1 MYCQTRQQA
10 LKKARYGGW
19 SKWEPE
25 DRTTSKLLR
34 MLDFDFFELLD
45 SVTIARSRKHI
56 QKYYD
61 TSDIGTFP
69 KRNPPISKRPGLT
82 DLSKAINYNEIFEQL
97 NLLRL
102 CIYTPTDYI
111 LPSKLAKYKDVYDS
125 NHVRGGLT
133 QSGREQGIRRLMSI
147 NLMKRMESSV
157 YSFRL
162 TLKRI
167 NDLIDHCCGV
177 VI

>member
-1 MYCQTRQQA
+1 MKNQIALAYEGESQLLDEKLNTHKSIDDIFKQAQTA
-10 LKKARYGGW
+10 FNTW

-69 KRNPPISKRPGLT
+69 KRNTPISKRPGLT
-82 DLSKAINYNEIFEQL
+82 RFKQGNQL
-97 NLLRL
+97 
-102 CIYTPTDYI
+102 
-111 LPSKLAKYKDVYDS
+111 
-125 NHVRGGLT
+125 
-133 QSGREQGIRRLMSI
+133 
-147 NLMKRMESSV
+147 
-157 YSFRL
+157 
-162 TLKRI
+162 
-167 NDLIDHCCGV
+167 
-177 VI
+177 